1 MGWQNDERQ
10 ETGQSVSLFRPALFC
25 LNIQDHSRQS
35 LIDLWLRRN
44 APQGQSTSCNF
55 EVHTCAR
62 EFRLWSAR

>member
-35 LIDLWLRRN
+35 LIDLWLRQKAASR
-44 APQGQSTSCNF
+44 SINF
-55 EVHTCAR
+55 
-62 EFRLWSAR
+62 LQL